1 MPIRRAGRHS
11 PAGFVYRSRRNVDEA
26 PYSIVRSY
34 LVHGAVTEAQME
46 PVDIGSPWGDACQ
59 RWLVGAGVQLDHVVE
74 RLTARPPTVEEARAL
89 GLTPGVSV
97 LAIQRSSFDVRG
109 VVVETGDLVMSG
121 DRVAAVYSTSV
132 AHAHQL
138 R

>member
-1 MPIRRAGRHS
+1 ME
-11 PAGFVYRSRRNVDEA
+11 FVYRSRRNVDEA
-26 PYSIVRSY
+26 PYSMVRSY
-34 LVHGAVTEAQME
+34 LVHSALTEAQME
-46 PVDIGSPWGDACQ
+46 PVDIGSPWGDAYQ

-74 RLTARPPTVEEARAL
+74 RLTARPPTVEEAMAL

-132 AHAHQL
+132 DHAHQL